1 MKTILITGANK
12 GIGLEIAKQCGSM
25 GHHVILS
32 GRNENKL
39 EIAVESLKNYGIRA
53 DSLIMDVSST
63 ESIREAAQA
72 LSKSGLKLD
81 VLVNNAGISIRGD
94 RNLLKDDES
103 VFDKIIQTNS
113 YGPLRVTKSFLPFMN
128 KPGRIVM
135 VSSSGGVMNGPVPG
149 WSPAYCTSKT
159 LLNAFTKHL
168 AYELQDERISV
179 NAVCPGWVKTDMG
192 GSGAPRSVE
201 KGAETPV
208 WLALDAPDNLTC
220 KFLRDKKEIAW

>member
-168 AYELQDERISV
+168 AHELQDERISV